1 MLDRRPTKGTKIER
15 VWAIADEQ
23 TKRSGRLASRA
34 DVISQAVSE
43 GIKPGTAS
51 TQHNAWKRHMQ
62 KTTPARSRAVGPLP
76 LQIKEAG
83 RIVLPSELR
92 AALGVSEGDTL
103 LASVEDGK
111 LSLRTRGD
119 AVRALQAKA
128 RKLVQPGTLVSD
140 ELVSERRRAAAS
152 E

>member
-1 MLDRRPTKGTKIER
+1 MLSRRPAKGTKIER

-23 TKRSGRLASRA
+23 TKRYGRLASRA

-43 GIKPGTAS
+43 GIHPGTAS
-51 TQHNAWKRHMQ
+51 TQHNAWKHHVQAGAPRRR
-62 KTTPARSRAVGPLP
+62 TAGPFP

-92 AALGVSEGDTL
+92 AALGVNEGDTL

-111 LSLRTRGD
+111 LSLRTRED

-128 RKLVQPGTLVSD
+128 RKLVEPGTLVSE
-140 ELVSERRRAAAS
+140 ELINERRRAAMD

>member
-1 MLDRRPTKGTKIER
+1 MLSRRPTKGTKVER
-15 VWAIADEQ
+15 VWSIADEQ

-34 DVISQAVSE
+34 EVIAQAVSE
-43 GIKPGTAS
+43 GIHPGTAS
-51 TQHNAWKRHMQ
+51 TQHNAWKRHQ
-62 KTTPARSRAVGPLP
+62 QAASSTRPGVLAPVP

-103 LASVEDGK
+103 LASIEDGR
-111 LSLRTRGD
+111 LSLQTRLD

-128 RKLVQPGTLVSD
+128 RKLVEPGTLVSE
-140 ELVSERRRAAAS
+140 ELIAERRRAAAA

>member
-1 MLDRRPTKGTKIER
+1 MLGRRPTKGTRIER

-43 GIKPGTAS
+43 GIHPGTAS
-51 TQHNAWKRHMQ
+51 TQHNAWKRHRQ
-62 KTTPARSRAVGPLP
+62 ATAARPTTVGPLP

-92 AALGVSEGDTL
+92 AALGVGEGDTL

-111 LSLRTRGD
+111 LSLRTRDD

-128 RKLVQPGTLVSD
+128 RKLVEPGTLVSD
-140 ELVSERRRAAAS
+140 ELISERRRAAAG

>member
-1 MLDRRPTKGTKIER
+1 MLSRRPTKGTKIER

-23 TKRSGRLASRA
+23 TKRSGQLASRA

-51 TQHNAWKRHMQ
+51 TQHNAWKRHIQ
-62 KTTPARSRAVGPLP
+62 KTPPAHSRTVGPLP

-92 AALGVSEGDTL
+92 TALGVSEGDTL

-111 LSLRTRGD
+111 LSLRTRDD

-140 ELVSERRRAAAS
+140 ELVSERRQAAAG